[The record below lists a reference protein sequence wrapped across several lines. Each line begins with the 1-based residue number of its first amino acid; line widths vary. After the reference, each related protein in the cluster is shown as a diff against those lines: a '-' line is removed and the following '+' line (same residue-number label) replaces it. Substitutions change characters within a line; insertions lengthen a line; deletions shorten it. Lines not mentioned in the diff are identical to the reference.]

1 MKILYAG
8 SPDAS
13 RITLEKLFERQSDCG
28 FEISGVLTNPP
39 SAQGRHKTLIPTS
52 TASFAMEKGIP
63 VFTPEHLDSQAR
75 ALIEPL
81 HCDLLVSF
89 AYGHIFGPKFL
100 SLFPSGGI
108 NVHPSLLPKYRGC
121 TPVPAAILNRDD
133 KTAVTIQ
140 TLSLKMDEGD
150 ILRQQEILLDK
161 SETGEALLN
170 KCALIGADLLCSL
183 LSDISKTGK
192 KELPSGLPQTG
203 EPSYTGMIKKE
214 DGKIDWNQNALS
226 IEAKIR
232 AYYPE
237 PGAWCLEKELPMRI
251 LQANVFS
258 QQDYFALDE
267 DFKNVF
273 DKAVN
278 GTVLSY
284 RKDKGIFIKTGDDI
298 LCVQV
303 LQRQGKKAMNYKD
316 FMNGA
321 RDFTGTVLQ

>member
-1 MKILYAG
+1 M
-8 SPDAS
+8 
-13 RITLEKLFERQSDCG
+13 
-28 FEISGVLTNPP
+28 
-39 SAQGRHKTLIPTS
+39 
-52 TASFAMEKGIP
+52 
-63 VFTPEHLDSQAR
+63 
-75 ALIEPL
+75 
-81 HCDLLVSF
+81 
-89 AYGHIFGPKFL
+89 
-100 SLFPSGGI
+100 
-108 NVHPSLLPKYRGC
+108 
-121 TPVPAAILNRDD
+121 
-133 KTAVTIQ
+133 
-140 TLSLKMDEGD
+140 
-150 ILRQQEILLDK
+150 
-161 SETGEALLN
+161 
-170 KCALIGADLLCSL
+170 
-183 LSDISKTGK
+183 
-192 KELPSGLPQTG
+192 PSGLPQTG

-237 PGAWCLEKELPMRI
+237 PGAWCLEKELPLRI

-278 GTVLSY
+278 GTVLNY